1 MCASAGLE
9 TSAAYRHHIKVCM
22 RDMNTR
28 QARQL
33 NVGDIERDR
42 FQVAGAYI
50 MWICERTLI
59 FLSFE
64 LAVLQDAIPHE
75 GRVSLQIC
83 AGKRKGPYQLIVD
96 NPQVKH

>member
-33 NVGDIERDR
+33 NVGDIEPDR

-50 MWICERTLI
+50 MWFCERTLI

-64 LAVLQDAIPHE
+64 LVVLQDAILHE
-75 GRVSLQIC
+75 WRVSLQIYT
-83 AGKRKGPYQLIVD
+83 GKEKVAISAHLAIWRK
-96 NPQVKH
+96 N